1 MEELVRGFLEQT
13 ITCGYAS
20 QLITLILLAGI
31 AAVSVASYY
40 VTKGL
45 LWGLEKV
52 ILRSPTE
59 WDDDL
64 LNPRFMR
71 AFSQLA
77 PALIV
82 SWLLPLFFAD
92 DEQSVRWI
100 NTLTSFY
107 ILWAVVRI
115 VTILLDNL
123 YEAFLKRD
131 NLHAYAVK
139 GIFQMVKLII
149 ICIGVIVG
157 ISILFNKTPTT
168 ILTALGASAAV
179 LSLVFKDTILGLVA
193 SVQLTANKML
203 RRGDWI
209 TVPNRDLNGEVLDV
223 SLTTV
228 KVRNWDNSV
237 TTIPPY
243 SLISESFKNY
253 RPMQESG
260 GRRVDRAI
268 YIDINTVGFLPPS
281 TLATLRQEG
290 FLTTASPNPLLK
302 EGATKP
308 SDGEAKPSALSDLS
322 EVSGLSELSAP
333 RAAECELGSGEVL
346 DPAATT
352 VNLTLLRAH
361 LERYLR
367 SHRGVN
373 QQMTLMVRQLEPTQ
387 AGLPLQLYFF
397 TRTTEWVAYEHQMAE
412 IMEYVYAT
420 VRRFG
425 LRIFQAPAGSDL
437 PKSL

>member
-20 QLITLILLAGI
+20 QLITLILLVGI

-268 YIDINTVGFLPPS
+268 YIDINTIGFLPPS

-290 FLTTASPNPLLK
+290 FLTPNTGTKITPAQGSTAPAN
-302 EGATKP
+302 E
-308 SDGEAKPSALSDLS
+308 
-322 EVSGLSELSAP
+322 
-333 RAAECELGSGEVL
+333 EC

-412 IMEYVYAT
+412 IMEYVYTT